1 MDGIITE
8 VNAEKNENV
17 SPGRVIVVMNT
28 GDDIEVNVGVPE
40 KFISKLK
47 VGEKVTVKFTSIQD
61 KVFDGRITEVAYNI
75 SSKSSTYPVTIS
87 LLAPTSDIRP
97 GMSAD
102 VSFIFDENS
111 NNTQQK
117 IIAPVAAVGKDTK
130 GNFVFI
136 LKKESESIYIVEK
149 RKIKVGE
156 LLPDGFEVISGI
168 NENELV
174 ATAGLNSLM
183 DGMKVRLLE
192 K

>member
-1 MDGIITE
+1 
-8 VNAEKNENV
+8 
-17 SPGRVIVVMNT
+17 
-28 GDDIEVNVGVPE
+28 
-40 KFISKLK
+40 
-47 VGEKVTVKFTSIQD
+47 
-61 KVFDGRITEVAYNI
+61 
-75 SSKSSTYPVTIS
+75 
-87 LLAPTSDIRP
+87 
-97 GMSAD
+97 MSAD